1 MVYGSDSRGQEITL
15 YTCIYPAAAYLII
28 ATVRSE
34 LRSYIVTRGR
44 GRGHLRAAH
53 TEALGGGVSPMS
65 HGEFRNWSCL
75 LSFLFFVAIPISIL
89 K

>member
-1 MVYGSDSRGQEITL
+1 MVYGSDSRGQEITA
-15 YTCIYPAAAYLII
+15 YTCIYPAAAYFFI

-44 GRGHLRAAH
+44 GRGHLRAGH
-53 TEALGGGVSPMS
+53 TEALCGGFPQCRMATFENGHV
-65 HGEFRNWSCL
+65 
-75 LSFLFFVAIPISIL
+75 SFLFFFVVAIPISIL